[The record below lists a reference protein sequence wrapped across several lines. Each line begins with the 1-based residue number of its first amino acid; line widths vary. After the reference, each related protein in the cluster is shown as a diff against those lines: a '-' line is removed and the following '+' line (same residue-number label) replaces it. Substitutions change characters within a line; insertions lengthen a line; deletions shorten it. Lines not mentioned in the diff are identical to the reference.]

1 MGVAGIWVAFQAISL
16 AEIGK
21 RMSESREGE
30 PELGCS
36 LFVPW
41 KNKIWAALGTLG
53 ASSVIFKNR
62 FPFFFFFLSKELQPY
77 SQGKIKVGCSWY
89 QNHTNTAGSLQ
100 SFPWEA
106 VPRYVHGKCLLY

>member
-53 ASSVIFKNR
+53 VL
-62 FPFFFFFLSKELQPY
+62 P
-77 SQGKIKVGCSWY
+77 
-89 QNHTNTAGSLQ
+89 
-100 SFPWEA
+100 
-106 VPRYVHGKCLLY
+106 

>member
-62 FPFFFFFLSKELQPY
+62 FPFFFFF
-77 SQGKIKVGCSWY
+77 
-89 QNHTNTAGSLQ
+89 
-100 SFPWEA
+100 F
-106 VPRYVHGKCLLY
+106 

>member
-1 MGVAGIWVAFQAISL
+1 LGVAGIWVAFQAISL

-62 FPFFFFFLSKELQPY
+62 FPFFFFFLKQRVTALLPGENKSRLFMVSKPHKYSWLSAEL
-77 SQGKIKVGCSWY
+77 SL
-89 QNHTNTAGSLQ
+89 GSSAQ
-100 SFPWEA
+100 VCAW
-106 VPRYVHGKCLLY
+106 

>member
-30 PELGCS
+30 PELGCF

-53 ASSVIFKNR
+53 ASSVIFKSR
-62 FPFFFFFLSKELQPY
+62 FPFFFFFFKAESY
-77 SQGKIKVGCSWY
+77 SLTPRGK
-89 QNHTNTAGSLQ
+89 
-100 SFPWEA
+100 
-106 VPRYVHGKCLLY
+106 

>member
-1 MGVAGIWVAFQAISL
+1 MAFQAISL

-21 RMSESREGE
+21 RMSVSREGE

-53 ASSVIFKNR
+53 AGLVIFKNR
-62 FPFFFFFLSKELQPY
+62 FFFLKQRVTALLPGENKSRLLMVSKPHKYSWLSAEL
-77 SQGKIKVGCSWY
+77 
-89 QNHTNTAGSLQ
+89 SLRSSAQ
-100 SFPWEA
+100 VCA
-106 VPRYVHGKCLLY
+106 

>member
-1 MGVAGIWVAFQAISL
+1 MAFQAISL
-16 AEIGK
+16 AEIRK
-21 RMSESREGE
+21 RMSVSREGE
-30 PELGCS
+30 PELGFS

-53 ASSVIFKNR
+53 ASLVIFKNR
-62 FPFFFFFLSKELQPY
+62 FLFFLSKELQPY

-89 QNHTNTAGSLQ
+89 PNHTNTAGSLQ

-106 VPRYVHGKCLLY
+106 VPRSVHGKCLLC